1 MPELPEVE
9 TARWGIAPHLVGRR
23 VRRLAVRE
31 WRLRWPVSRRLP
43 AILRGRAIEAVDRRG
58 KYLLI
63 RAGGG
68 TLLWHLG
75 MSGSLRV
82 LRDPP
87 PPGPHD
93 HVDLV
98 LSGGAALRFRD
109 PRRFG
114 SLHWTAGDPLRHR
127 LLAGLGPEPLDGDFG
142 GDWLHA
148 RSRGRRAAV
157 KAFLMD
163 SRVVAGVGNIYAS
176 EALFEAGVAPSR
188 PAGRISRARYRRLAA
203 AVRAVLA
210 RAIEAGGTTLRDFT
224 EADGN
229 PGYFARELRVYGRA
243 GAPCVRCGEPVRA
256 RVLGQRSSFYCP
268 RCQR

>member
-9 TARWGIAPHLVGRR
+9 TARRGIAPHLVGRR
-23 VRRLAVRE
+23 IRRLEVRE
-31 WRLRWPVSRRLP
+31 WRLRWPVARRLP
-43 AILRGRAIEAVDRRG
+43 AILRGRAVEAVDRRG
-58 KYLLI
+58 KYLLL

-68 TLLWHLG
+68 ALLWHLG

-82 LRDPP
+82 LAEPP

-98 LSGGAALRFRD
+98 LAGGAALRFRD

-127 LLAGLGPEPLDGDFG
+127 LLAGLGPEPLGADFD

-188 PAGRISRARYRRLAA
+188 PAGRISRERYQRLAD
-203 AVRAVLA
+203 AVRSVLA
-210 RAIEAGGTTLRDFT
+210 RSIEAGGTTLRDFT
-224 EADGN
+224 EADGS

-256 RVLGQRSSFYCP
+256 RTLGQRSSFYCP